1 MDITVKMTPE
11 EYDYFRQYQRKKDFF
26 ERRFKEETEKF
37 HKKHEELC
45 SAVLCALEVEDSD
58 LYAGDKVIE
67 TASVAT
73 IKDNAAAVKAHD
85 LAAEWYA

>member
-11 EYDYFRQYQRKKDFF
+11 EYDYFRQYQHKKDFF

-45 SAVLCALEVEDSD
+45 SLIVRGLDVEIGEEKTAAIIQDNTATLEALRIAE
-58 LYAGDKVIE
+58 
-67 TASVAT
+67 
-73 IKDNAAAVKAHD
+73 
-85 LAAEWYA
+85 EWYT

>member
-11 EYDYFRQYQRKKDFF
+11 EYDLFRKYQRKKDFF

-45 SAVLCALEVEDSD
+45 SFIVKGLDVEIGEEKTTAIIRDNTAALEALRIAE
-58 LYAGDKVIE
+58 
-67 TASVAT
+67 
-73 IKDNAAAVKAHD
+73 
-85 LAAEWYA
+85 EWYT